1 MTTNGGDVVIKGHT
15 DNDESIFNTN
25 QTITNT
31 GGNISAIKGDGI
43 NSLINPTVE
52 INQSF
57 IGDTNLVSVSN
68 TSRIEL
74 TN

>member
-52 INQSF
+52 IN
-57 IGDTNLVSVSN
+57 
-68 TSRIEL
+68 
-74 TN
+74 